1 MAPETDELR
10 LRSLRHRL
18 TRRLLDD
25 PVVYYDELGEEE
37 RAYLVSQRIAL
48 SRRVG
53 EFTGLV
59 PELRAEGVAMV
70 DPEDQLTDV
79 RMPEQGT
86 DGHITLLVAT
96 RLADAAARGERPP
109 ARLELIR
116 HIRVQ
121 AAAHAAHWRKTALE
135 PAALADLVDQAL
147 ARLEALNLITR
158 GAGADGEPAIL
169 ARPAISRYALA
180 EPTIRKAKTRA

>member
-1 MAPETDELR
+1 M
-10 LRSLRHRL
+10 

-25 PVVYYDELGEEE
+25 PVVYYEELSEEE

-48 SRRVG
+48 SRRIG

-59 PELRAEGVAMV
+59 PELRAEGVALV

-86 DGHITLLVAT
+86 DGHVTLLIAT
-96 RLADAAARGERPP
+96 RLADAAAGGERPP
-109 ARLELIR
+109 THAELVG
-116 HIRVQ
+116 HIRLQ

-135 PAALADLVDQAL
+135 PSAATDLVDQAL
-147 ARLEALNLITR
+147 DRLAALNLIIR
-158 GAGADGEPAIL
+158 AVAADGEQSIA
-169 ARPAISRYALA
+169 ARPAIARYALA
-180 EPTIRKAKTRA
+180 APTIRKAGPRR